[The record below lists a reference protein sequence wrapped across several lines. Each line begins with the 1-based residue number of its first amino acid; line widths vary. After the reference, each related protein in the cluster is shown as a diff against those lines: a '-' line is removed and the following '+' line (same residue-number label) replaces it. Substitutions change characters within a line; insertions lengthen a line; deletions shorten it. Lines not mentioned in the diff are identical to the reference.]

1 MRQPGAVDKH
11 PLVRDNLWRC
21 FAKEAAMDDTIAPL
35 TLRSEARA
43 RPRLDFQEHLAALD
57 AAGLLVRVDRPINK
71 DTELHPLVR
80 WQFLGGLPEADRR
93 AFLFTNVTDSHG
105 KRYDIP
111 VAVGALAA
119 SAQIYALG
127 MGRPID
133 EIGPAWLDAIAHPI
147 PPVRVMSPPCQ
158 EVVLRDDALRGPDGG
173 MKRLPVPISSPG
185 YDSAPYLT
193 ATMVISRDPETGVR
207 NVGMYRAALKAPD
220 RLVVRMNTRTG
231 GAGSL
236 RHWHKYRAMKQ
247 DMPIAIAL
255 GCGPV
260 VVFTSPQKLAID
272 QDEMAVAGALAGQ
285 AIPMAKA
292 VSIDLDVP
300 ATAEIVIEG
309 LIDTSCLE
317 PEAPFGESNGH
328 VALEAF
334 NMPMRITAITMK
346 KKPVFSSI
354 ISQVT
359 PSESSTIK
367 RVAYEPLFLAH
378 LRDHLGIKGVRK
390 VVMHE
395 PLTNL
400 RPVIFVQ
407 YTPDTPRSEV
417 WRGLRAT
424 SSLLPG
430 CGKVVIAVSEDI
442 DPLST
447 DAIWWSIAYRSNPI
461 RDVLLV
467 PYGGGAQGAQYG
479 PTEQDSIMLIDA
491 TQKRPMPPL
500 ALPAREYMEGARAI
514 WQELGLPSLGS
525 ASPWHGYQLGNW
537 SERWSGYAKRAVAG
551 DWEVT
556 GAETWTKRRSDKM
569 PENPYRTG
577 DETAPAGDED

>member
-1 MRQPGAVDKH
+1 
-11 PLVRDNLWRC
+11 
-21 FAKEAAMDDTIAPL
+21 MDDTIAPL
-35 TLRSEARA
+35 DLRSDT
-43 RPRLDFQEHLAALD
+43 RPRPTLDFQEHLAALD
-57 AAGLLVRVDRPINK
+57 AAGLLVRIDRPINK

-80 WQFLGGLPEADRR
+80 WQFVGGLAEEDRR

-105 KRYDIP
+105 RRYDIP

-119 SAQIYALG
+119 SAQIYAIG
-127 MGRPID
+127 MGRAVG
-133 EIGPAWLDAIAHPI
+133 EIGPAWLDAITHPI
-147 PPVRVMSPPCQ
+147 PPVRVASPPCQ
-158 EVVLRDDALRGPDGG
+158 EVVWTGDALRGPNGG
-173 MKRLPVPISSPG
+173 LTRLPVPVSTPG

-220 RLVVRMNTRTG
+220 RLVVRMNSRIG

-236 RHWHKYRAMKQ
+236 RHWHKYRALKQ
-247 DMPIAIAL
+247 EMPIAIAL

-272 QDEMAVAGALAGQ
+272 QDEMAVAGALAGR

-292 VSIDLDVP
+292 VSIDLEVP

-317 PEAPFGESNGH
+317 PEAPFGESNGY

-334 NMPMRITAITMK
+334 NMPMRVTVITMK

-378 LRDHLGIKGVRK
+378 LKDHVGVKGVRR

-395 PLTNL
+395 PLSNL

-407 YTPDTPRSEV
+407 YAADTPHSEV
-417 WRGLRAT
+417 WRGLHAT
-424 SSLLPG
+424 TSFQSG

-442 DPLST
+442 DPTNT
-447 DAIWWSIAYRSNPI
+447 DAVFWSIAYRSIPAK
-461 RDVLLV
+461 DVVIL
-467 PYGGGAQGAQYG
+467 PYGGGVQGHQYG
-479 PTEQDSIMLIDA
+479 PNEPDSIMLIDA
-491 TQKRPMPPL
+491 TRKRPLPPL
-500 ALPAREYMEGARAI
+500 ALPAQGYMEGARAI
-514 WQELGLPSLGS
+514 WQELGLPALTLSP
-525 ASPWHGYQLGNW
+525 PWHGYTLGNW
-537 SERWSGYAKRAVAG
+537 SERWSTYAKRAAAG
-551 DWEVT
+551 DWEAT
-556 GAETWTKRRSDKM
+556 GAETWEKRSTDKM

-577 DETAPAGDED
+577 DESAPAGDED